1 MSSPAIFVDAFPY
14 WGESVAVSS
23 AEETSTRD
31 ASFREIP
38 NLVPTT
44 PRIIGSPVWITSI
57 RRPEQM
63 PIRFRR
69 TTSGPSPVRDSHTTW
84 PDRNVDNGADMIL
97 SSGVGLAETGTGR
110 ASVDAVFS
118 PGDIRRY
125 LQSSRAT
132 MERREWAG
140 GDGVEPV
147 RSDVLKSR
155 DESPSDRAR
164 KDLRDEIS

>member
-1 MSSPAIFVDAFPY
+1 MSSPAIFVDAILY
-14 WGESVAVSS
+14 WGGESVAVSS

-69 TTSGPSPVRDSHTTW
+69 TTSGPSPVSDSHTTW

-97 SSGVGLAETGTGR
+97 SSGVGLAETGSGR
-110 ASVDAVFS
+110 ASVTVVFS
-118 PGDIRRY
+118 PEDIRRY

-132 MERREWAG
+132 MERRGWAT
-140 GDGVEPV
+140 GDRREFHRSVHSGALPV
-147 RSDVLKSR
+147 TASNRPD
-155 DESPSDRAR
+155 PMC
-164 KDLRDEIS
+164 